1 MKKFMLLIVGAII
14 WLVLAG
20 YNNNYADPEPVHETN
35 KKADVEE
42 TQLTSEI
49 AVKEVEKPDVLSDE
63 FLILDSQKEKIEEA
77 KKVQDTE
84 EGIIPV
90 KVEIPSI
97 EVTASIEQVGMLEN
111 GQMGV
116 PSNINDVGWFEPGFK
131 PGTKGNAVLAGH
143 VDSKTGPAIFF
154 YLKKLSKGDEI
165 ILTAKD
171 GEELT
176 FVVSGKESYPYTD
189 SPIEKIFGPTDSRKL
204 NLITCTGTF
213 NRSKGTHEERLVVST
228 ELKEDPKEKEITI
241 DPNEV
246 PDAPTNLSVS
256 GNFLSWHAVRD
267 DNVVGYRIYKADENG
282 SYKQVESISSI
293 ERKTYSD
300 ENAST
305 SSYYVT
311 AVDIFGNESAP
322 SNKFKPEE

>member
-1 MKKFMLLIVGAII
+1 MKKFLFLIVGAII

-20 YNNNYADPEPVHETN
+20 YNNNYVDPEPVHEINT
-35 KKADVEE
+35 KADVEE
-42 TQLTSEI
+42 TQSTSEI

-63 FLILDSQKEKIEEA
+63 FLLLDSQKEKIKEA
-77 KKVQDTE
+77 KKAQDTE
-84 EGIIPV
+84 EGIVPV

-97 EVTASIEQVGMLEN
+97 DVKTTIEKVGVLEN

-154 YLKKLSKGDEI
+154 YLKKLSKGDEV
-165 ILTAKD
+165 ILTDKN
-171 GEELT
+171 GEKLT
-176 FVVSGKESYPYTD
+176 FVVTGKESYPYTD
-189 SPIEKIFGPTDSRKL
+189 SPIEKIFGATDSRNL

-213 NRSKGTHEERLVVST
+213 NRSKGTHEERLVVSA
-228 ELKEDPKEKEITI
+228 ELKDEPEEKQVTA

-267 DNVVGYRIYKADENG
+267 ENVVGYRIYKADENG

-322 SNKFKPEE
+322 SKKFTPEQ